1 MADAF
6 HYQLFGL
13 RVGSEIPLPELFPAT
28 GDQPPDV
35 IIRRGSVGE
44 LPSEAGVQVEGDQC
58 LLLTIPGVG
67 RYRIR
72 GGQEILVDAA
82 EGVPDR
88 NVRLYLL
95 GSAFGALLHQRG
107 LLPLHANAIEVDG
120 KAVAF
125 MGEAGAGKST
135 LAAWF
140 HDRGFR
146 VIADDVCVVQFDAD
160 GKILACP
167 GIPRLRLWEEA
178 LRATGREAAAFPR
191 SYVGDDHFRKFD
203 VSIEVTAAGGA
214 SEIAAIFLLGR
225 GDAFSVGRL
234 GGLDATTA
242 VFENTY
248 RGWYVD
254 HVAGHQN
261 HWSAA
266 IELVR
271 RVPIYRLSRIW
282 NIRTLDEQGQLILET
297 VRLNAAV

>member
-1 MADAF
+1 MPDAF